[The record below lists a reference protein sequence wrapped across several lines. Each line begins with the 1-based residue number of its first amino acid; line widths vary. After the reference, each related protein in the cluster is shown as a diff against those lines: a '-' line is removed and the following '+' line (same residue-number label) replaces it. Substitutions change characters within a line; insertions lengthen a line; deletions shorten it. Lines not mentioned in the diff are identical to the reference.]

1 MPPRTHIRRLSSLP
15 SNNKPNLSALYV
27 RGSFF
32 NHSCQPNAVVS
43 WRGATLHVR
52 AARRVAAG
60 EELTIAY
67 TDTYRPGPMRRKVL
81 LSSKGF
87 TCQCTRCAG
96 GPVNGGPIGSGPQ
109 GGGEQAGDGSE
120 EAADALVAADLE
132 RAEGCLQKV
141 ATM

>member
-1 MPPRTHIRRLSSLP
+1 M
-15 SNNKPNLSALYV
+15 

-43 WRGATLHVR
+43 WRGATLYVR

-87 TCQCTRCAG
+87 TCQCVRCAG
-96 GPVNGGPIGSGPQ
+96 GPGDGGDGGPVGSSSPH

-120 EAADALVAADLE
+120 EAVDALVAADLE